1 MATASVQHVF
11 DLPVDSLWNL
21 VGEFGNMSKWTGLPP
36 ESCVSDGEDVGA
48 IRTLSLPNGGTIIDR
63 LDAKS
68 KNSYSY
74 SIINMEEAPLPFS
87 SYKATLAVQ
96 SISGTRSLLNWGGE
110 FTPDHLTEAETVAF
124 AQNMYQRGLDM
135 MIRAAANL

>member
-1 MATASVQHVF
+1 MASASVQHDF
-11 DLPVDSLWNL
+11 DLPVDVLWGV

-36 ESCVSDGEDVGA
+36 ETCISDGEDIGA
-48 IRTLSLPNGGTIIDR
+48 IRTLSLPNGTIIDR

-68 KNSYSY
+68 EHSYSY

-87 SYKATLAVQ
+87 SYKARLAVRP
-96 SISGTRSLLNWGGE
+96 ISESRSRLDWAGD
-110 FTPDHLTEAETVAF
+110 FTPDQLTEAETVEF
-124 AQNMYQRGLDM
+124 AQNMYRRGLDM